1 MSELPA
7 ELTAKPLAL
16 IGVTGL
22 DTVNNAIHRLIWDA
36 FSNNRRPDSA
46 AVQFKLL
53 SNAHEFPT
61 VKPKRNS
68 YEWYIPKGILKRNW
82 MNKYLNDIPSVVVI
96 FYDLDWNDSMW
107 NEKKIEC
114 ASRVQSLRA
123 AIEGR
128 STKIAVVLIQ
138 HGAPPQPGAE
148 DAATTERATALC
160 AACELPAKSL
170 YVLPHGDHLLGY
182 TLRLENAFY
191 DLAQNFYHLEARIV
205 KNHRDHLNKTTHQYL
220 FVRHQFKMGFLNEL
234 KQDQHMA
241 HKHYQ
246 LAYNNLLDIRMV
258 DTNALEIKTVASFIN
273 YKLCRLM
280 FNLNLPRD
288 AISQFRAHTD
298 RFKLKVGPKE
308 LMFEHHAWMSGQFS
322 TFAELFD
329 EAIRQGLPAVQT
341 QHPGYYFQL
350 AAQHATLRQ
359 TACRDLCKDVNE
371 YPEPDP
377 LAGQDKLEYY
387 GQRPWR
393 PGKLSAEPADMARE
407 AAAIQALQHKE
418 KTTVNHSM
426 IIIGLLGHAISQF
439 KTYRC
444 PRMRRHLVVQMADE
458 YYNSRDYGKAL
469 TLLMHMLWDYRGER
483 WPGLLTDILTKAL
496 RAAYLSTSLQDYLT
510 LALEALGPTS
520 CLPKDHQAAIY
531 TNISNILQKNIPN
544 PEPHLP
550 ETTASLAMEKWN
562 IIANK
567 SEPFVITIDANNMA
581 TFMEVKARFTQKT
594 YTVRSNVTIEV
605 FIRNLYHQS
614 MEFSKVSVTV
624 NSPGYSSEFAVSDI
638 QDKPVIF
645 QEKETKKFLCQF
657 QARQQ
662 DVGNEIQIS
671 TVSLYLGSDSNR
683 CLIMRFSALG
693 GENNVL
699 DRTYPEIQQIRGS
712 VLEFDNMRPLVSAE
726 IEQEKSSIKI
736 LADSATP
743 GLLGEWL
750 PININLSTSEQVA
763 SARLSIVLVP
773 DGGNDQSTELRL
785 STNTKQEA
793 GPITVDIPMIEKD
806 QAIHKIVYIRAHSIG
821 NRNIIM
827 KVDYSNIEEVK
838 YSREITY
845 NLPMVKPFDITTQFY
860 TTLFEPI
867 SKGFVYEPFIM
878 MPNIICS
885 SPSPITI
892 LGTCIELGDS
902 MQREDEEVQESVLSG
917 ITLCNGEAG
926 SEAYCII
933 PKAGS
938 EQPAST
944 GVYTIQWRRTNSPT
958 DLVTSSSVTL
968 SPLWVEETPIGL
980 VAKLPAH
987 GSVRTP
993 LCVSYYLRNY
1003 SDYMIT
1009 LQLTMDASDAFMFA
1023 GQKQVEVCILPQGE
1037 RKIEWV
1043 LRPLVAGS
1051 VALPMLTLA
1060 MPSGA
1065 YIYYNNCLLS
1075 TQISEDDHKVSRSRL
1090 GEMLERSLPSHIYIM
1105 PQSQSV

>member
-7 ELTAKPLAL
+7 ELAAKPLAL
-16 IGVTGL
+16 IGLTGL

-36 FSNNRRPDSA
+36 FSNNRRPDGA

-82 MNKYLNDIPSVVVI
+82 MNKYLNDIPSLVVI

-128 STKIAVVLIQ
+128 STKIAVVLVQ
-138 HGAPPQPGAE
+138 HGAPPPPGS
-148 DAATTERATALC
+148 DDVATTERATALC

-234 KQDQHMA
+234 KQDQHTA

-280 FNLNLPRD
+280 FSLNLPRD

-298 RFKLKVGPKE
+298 RFKLKTGPKE

-322 TFAELFD
+322 MFAELFD

-359 TACRDLCKDVNE
+359 TACKELCNDVNE
-371 YPEPDP
+371 YPDPDP

-393 PGKLSAEPADMARE
+393 PGKLSAEPADTVRE
-407 AAAIQALQHKE
+407 AAAVQALQYKE
-418 KTTVNHSM
+418 KTMVNHSM
-426 IIIGLLGHAISQF
+426 IVIGLLGSAISQF

-483 WPGLLTDILTKAL
+483 WPGLLTDILKKAL
-496 RAAYLSTSLQDYLT
+496 KAAYLSASVQDYLT

-520 CLPKDHQAAIY
+520 CFPTDHQAAIHA
-531 TNISNILQKNIPN
+531 NITNILQRKMPN
-544 PEPHLP
+544 PEPYLP
-550 ETTASLAMEKWN
+550 ESTEAVAVEKWN
-562 IIANK
+562 IVANQ

-581 TFMEVKARFTQKT
+581 TFIEVKARFTQKS
-594 YTVRSNVTIEV
+594 YTVNSNVTIEV
-605 FIRNLYHQS
+605 FIRNLYRES
-614 MEFSKVSVTV
+614 MEFSKVSVTI
-624 NSPGYSSEFAVSDI
+624 NSPGYSSEFAVSDTK
-638 QDKPVIF
+638 DKPVIF

-671 TVSLYLGSDSNR
+671 TISLYLGSESNC
-683 CLIMRFSALG
+683 CLVMRFSALG
-693 GENNVL
+693 GEGNIL
-699 DRTYPEIQQIRGS
+699 DRMYPEIQQFRGGA
-712 VLEFDNMRPLVSAE
+712 LEFDSVRPVISAE
-726 IEQEKSSIKI
+726 IKQEESSVTITATSESPAL
-736 LADSATP
+736 LA
-743 GLLGEWL
+743 EWL
-750 PININLSTSEQVA
+750 PIDIIISTSEEVA
-763 SARLSIVLVP
+763 NALLSVVLVA
-773 DGGNDQSTELRL
+773 DGGNDQSTDLSL
-785 STNTKQEA
+785 STDAKQVT
-793 GPITVDIPMIEKD
+793 GPISVEIPMIEKD
-806 QAIHKIVYIRAHSIG
+806 LAINNTVYIRAHKIG
-821 NRNIIM
+821 NRNIII
-827 KVDYSNIEEVK
+827 KVDYSTLEEVK
-838 YSREITY
+838 YSKEITY
-845 NLPMVKPFDITTQFY
+845 ALPVAKPFDVTTQFY
-860 TTLFEPI
+860 TSLFEPI
-867 SKGFVYEPFIM
+867 SKGFIYEPFIM
-878 MPNIICS
+878 MPHIVCTSPWPVIIVNTS
-885 SPSPITI
+885 V
-892 LGTCIELGDS
+892 ELGDS
-902 MQREDEEVQESVLSG
+902 IQKEDEEPQESALTG
-917 ITLCNGEAG
+917 ITLHNGEAG
-926 SEAYCII
+926 SEAYCVI

-944 GVYTIQWRRTNSPT
+944 GVYTIKWKRAGNAKSS
-958 DLVTSSSVTL
+958 LTSSSFTL
-968 SPLWVEETPIGL
+968 SPLWVEETVVGL
-980 VAKLPAH
+980 QAKLPAH
-987 GSVRTP
+987 GWVRTP
-993 LCVSYYLRNY
+993 LCVSYYLCNH

-1009 LQLTMDASDAFMFA
+1009 LQLTMEASDAFMFA
-1023 GQKQVEVCILPQGE
+1023 GQKQVDVCVLPKRE

-1043 LRPLVAGS
+1043 LRPLVAGL
-1051 VALPMLTLA
+1051 VALPTLSLTV
-1060 MPSGA
+1060 PPEDE
-1065 YIYYNNCLLS
+1065 NKLS
-1075 TQISEDDHKVSRSRL
+1075 KSRL
-1090 GEMLERSLPSHIYIM
+1090 GEVLERSLPSHIYIM
-1105 PQSQSV
+1105 PQSQSG